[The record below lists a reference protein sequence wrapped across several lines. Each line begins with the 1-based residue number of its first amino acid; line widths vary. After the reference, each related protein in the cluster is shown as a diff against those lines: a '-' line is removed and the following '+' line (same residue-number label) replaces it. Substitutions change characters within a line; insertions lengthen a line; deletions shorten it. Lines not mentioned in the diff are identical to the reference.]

1 MLGKKDSQLSFGQME
16 ASRRVPRDHFLRRI
30 EETMN
35 WQPIEQML
43 EELYASRR
51 GRPSYPPLI
60 MFKALL
66 LEQWYGLSDP
76 GLEEAIGDRISFQQ
90 FLGLSFHDP
99 VPDETTICKFR
110 GLLARKG
117 WSEKLFEMV
126 AEQLDTRGLVIRRG
140 SLIDASLIHAH
151 RKPGG
156 DPDAK
161 MTLRGRKVHYG
172 YKAHVTVDQES
183 EILRHLELTSANV
196 HDSTLFVTMI
206 RGDEQSV
213 FADKAYSKDGRKS
226 ALREYGIFCGILD
239 KARINKPLSLRQK
252 KRNKRFSRVRSA
264 VERVFGTFKRHY
276 GMGRVR
282 YVGLMRN
289 RAHLFLVGICYNLKK
304 MLTLEAAR

>member
-1 MLGKKDSQLSFGQME
+1 MLGKKDGQLSFGQVE
-16 ASRRVPRDHFLRRI
+16 ASRRVSQGHFLKRI
-30 EETMN
+30 EEKVDWKPM
-35 WQPIEQML
+35 
-43 EELYASRR
+43 EELLEGLYPSRR
-51 GRPSYPPLI
+51 GRPSYPPLTI
-60 MFKALL
+60 LKALL
-66 LEQWYGLSDP
+66 LQQWYGLSDP

-90 FLGLSFHDP
+90 FLGLSFRDP

-110 GLLARKG
+110 SLLARKG
-117 WSEKLFEMV
+117 LSEKLFGLV
-126 AEQLDTRGLVIRRG
+126 GEQLDAKGLIVRRG
-140 SLIDASLIHAH
+140 SLIDASLLQAQ

-161 MTLRGRKVHYG
+161 TTSRKGKPYHG
-172 YKAHVTVDQES
+172 YKAHATVDQKS

-196 HDSTLFVTMI
+196 HDSTMFVTMM

-226 ALREYGIFCGILD
+226 VLREYGIFCGILD
-239 KARINKPLSLRQK
+239 KARINQPLSGKQR
-252 KRNKRFSRVRSA
+252 KRNKRLSRVRSA

-276 GMGRVR
+276 GMNRVR

-304 MLTLEAAR
+304 LLTLEAAR